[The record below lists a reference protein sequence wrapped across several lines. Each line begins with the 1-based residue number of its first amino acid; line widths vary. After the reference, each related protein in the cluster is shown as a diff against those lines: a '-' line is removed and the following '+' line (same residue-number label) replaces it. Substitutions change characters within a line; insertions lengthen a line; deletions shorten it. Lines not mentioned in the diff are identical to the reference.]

1 MAWKGTYG
9 IGNRPKVP
17 GTTASAGARSRPETT
32 SSTARRPLTEADR
45 ENDKDQPTDGETV
58 TSRGLDVLG
67 RDECLDLLRANSF
80 GRIGM
85 KIADD
90 PVILPV
96 FYAMVEGEIVFRTD
110 PGTKL
115 IAAVLETRVAFEVDD
130 RGDAWSVLVIG
141 HAHEVR
147 HPSPE
152 MTAIPA
158 LGDIWPAGERE
169 RFVRIEID
177 RATGRRFSRVPS
189 NLSTTAGWTR

>member
-1 MAWKGTYG
+1 M
-9 IGNRPKVP
+9 
-17 GTTASAGARSRPETT
+17 
-32 SSTARRPLTEADR
+32 
-45 ENDKDQPTDGETV
+45 
-58 TSRGLDVLG
+58 TSRGLDRLG
-67 RDECLDLLRANSF
+67 RDECLNLLRTNSF

-96 FYAMVEGEIVFRTD
+96 FYAMVDDEVVFRTD

-115 IAAVLETRVAFEVDD
+115 IAAVLETLVAFEVDD
-130 RGDAWSVLVIG
+130 RSDGWSVLVIG

-152 MTAIPA
+152 MTAIQAP
-158 LGDIWPAGERE
+158 LDDFWPARERD

-177 RATGRRFSRVPS
+177 RVTGRHLVHPPTPTARAYVTQGTVSRQHNS
-189 NLSTTAGWTR
+189 R